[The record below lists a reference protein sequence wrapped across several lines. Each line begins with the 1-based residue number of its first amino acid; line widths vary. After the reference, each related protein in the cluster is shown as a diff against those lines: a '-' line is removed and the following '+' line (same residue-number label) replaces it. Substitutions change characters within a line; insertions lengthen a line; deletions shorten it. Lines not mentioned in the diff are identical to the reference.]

1 MRLTLA
7 ILALLPLAASASCL
21 QACDWYAV
29 KENGALT
36 TRPAYTLVDGRLIK
50 SKERA
55 PVGATCDLTKP
66 TKPSN
71 KDIYASYDST
81 GSVALCSKR

>member
-1 MRLTLA
+1 MLR
-7 ILALLPLAASASCL
+7 LALLLFIPLSAQAAECGEVE
-21 QACDWYAV
+21 WFV
-29 KENGALT
+29 KPNGKQL
-36 TRPAYTLVDGRLIK
+36 TRPAYTLKDGALVK
-50 SKERA
+50 SASRA
-55 PVGATCDLTKP
+55 WVGSQCDLTKP